1 MIKKHDETS
10 ERQQSTQ
17 KDSGKDGRKPTF
29 PGYQTAH
36 SYAYDLL
43 KRFSK
48 DNRRYATEAESIL
61 WNLLRGKQLGVRF
74 RRQHPVEGY
83 IPDFICLPCKLI
95 IEVDGGYHYLEGQPI
110 SDEERTVYLEAKG
123 YHVLRFT
130 NEEVIAAPEKVL
142 SLIKDELNKRLN
154 MAEQNN
160 VLHHPTTP
168 SQVNQNSLDPST
180 SGQSPRVASP
190 SQVNQDSLD
199 PLTSGQSPRV
209 ASPSQVNQNS
219 LDPPTSGQSS
229 HIASPSQVNQNSLDP
244 PTSGQSPRVASPSQ
258 VNQNSPDPP
267 TSGQSSRIASPS
279 QVNQNSLDPVGAPLL
294 RRGRGRLLVF
304 SAPSGSGKSTIVQ
317 WLVKEHPE
325 LNLHFSVS
333 CTSRLPR
340 GTEQNGVEYFFI
352 SPEEFKKK
360 IENKEFIEYEEVYK
374 DRYYGTLKSQ
384 VEQQISRGENV
395 VFDVD
400 VKGGCN
406 IKQCYGSQA
415 MSIFVQPPSIE
426 ELRRRLNSRGTDTPE
441 VIEQRLAKA
450 DYELSF
456 ARKFDHIVVNDDL
469 ETAKQKTYELL
480 STFLNQR

>member
-10 ERQQSTQ
+10 ERQQSMQ
-17 KDSGKDGRKPTF
+17 KDSGKDGRKPAF

-168 SQVNQNSLDPST
+168 SQVNQNSLGP
-180 SGQSPRVASP
+180 P
-190 SQVNQDSLD
+190 
-199 PLTSGQSPRV
+199 TSGQSPRV

-219 LDPPTSGQSS
+219 LDPPTSGQSPR
-229 HIASPSQVNQNSLDP
+229 IASPSQVNQDSL
-244 PTSGQSPRVASPSQ
+244 
-258 VNQNSPDPP
+258 DPP

-384 VEQQISRGENV
+384 VEQQISQGENV

-406 IKQCYGSQA
+406 IKQCYGSRA

>member
-1 MIKKHDETS
+1 MKYRYETND
-10 ERQQSTQ
+10 TI
-17 KDSGKDGRKPTF
+17 T
-29 PGYQTAH
+29 YH
-36 SYAYDLL
+36 LL
-43 KRFSK
+43 LQRAKEMR
-48 DNRRYATEAESIL
+48 NNPTEAERTL
-61 WNLLRGKQLGVRF
+61 WQHLNGNQMGAHF
-74 RRQHPVEGY
+74 RRQHPVLDY
-83 IPDFICLPCKLI
+83 IPDFVCLALKLI
-95 IEVDGGYHYLEGQPI
+95 IEVDGDYHCTEEQRKK
-110 SDEERTVYLEAKG
+110 DEERSQWLATKG
-123 YHVLRFT
+123 FTILRFS
-130 NEEVIAAPEKVL
+130 NDDIFSRLHFVLDKIRNKMKEISNMHSFDNKPASLSQASAP
-142 SLIKDELNKRLN
+142 SLREGR
-154 MAEQNN
+154 
-160 VLHHPTTP
+160 
-168 SQVNQNSLDPST
+168 
-180 SGQSPRVASP
+180 G
-190 SQVNQDSLD
+190 
-199 PLTSGQSPRV
+199 GF
-209 ASPSQVNQNS
+209 
-219 LDPPTSGQSS
+219 
-229 HIASPSQVNQNSLDP
+229 
-244 PTSGQSPRVASPSQ
+244 
-258 VNQNSPDPP
+258 
-267 TSGQSSRIASPS
+267 
-279 QVNQNSLDPVGAPLL
+279 PVG
-294 RRGRGRLLVF
+294 RGGFPVDKHGLPGRLLVF

-406 IKQCYGSQA
+406 IKQCYGSRA

>member
-160 VLHHPTTP
+160 ILHHPTIRNNMFSESFQQEQHNVLHHPTT
-168 SQVNQNSLDPST
+168 
-180 SGQSPRVASP
+180 
-190 SQVNQDSLD
+190 
-199 PLTSGQSPRV
+199 
-209 ASPSQVNQNS
+209 
-219 LDPPTSGQSS
+219 
-229 HIASPSQVNQNSLDP
+229 
-244 PTSGQSPRVASPSQ
+244 
-258 VNQNSPDPP
+258 
-267 TSGQSSRIASPS
+267 PS

-406 IKQCYGSQA
+406 IKQCYGGRA
-415 MSIFVQPPSIE
+415 MSFFVQPPSIE